1 MFLFNNKVFCI
12 QIPNRIFFPGKF
24 AMLGS
29 LGIITLVIP
38 QLSGVLIKQAEL
50 EIGFWV
56 LPPPHSKR
64 ETPQILKHASK
75 GGNKQVMVSK
85 LAHEQH

>member
-1 MFLFNNKVFCI
+1 
-12 QIPNRIFFPGKF
+12 
-24 AMLGS
+24 MLGS

-38 QLSGVLIKQAEL
+38 QFSGVLIKQAEL

-56 LPPPHSKR
+56 LSPLPHSKR
-64 ETPQILKHASK
+64 ETPQIFKHAIK

-85 LAHEQH
+85 